1 MNLLFS
7 ASVRRRLVPF
17 LWTGSTALY
26 IALAIYTNRV
36 TERWHQADFLDYNCT
51 GLPVMLILPLAMTGS
66 YARQVRTLDSLD
78 KNVELRSRVSV
89 ALAAVVFVSYLT
101 LLIGMIA
108 VL

>member
-1 MNLLFS
+1 
-7 ASVRRRLVPF
+7 
-17 LWTGSTALY
+17 
-26 IALAIYTNRV
+26 
-36 TERWHQADFLDYNCT
+36 
-51 GLPVMLILPLAMTGS
+51 MLILPLAMTGS